1 MNAIAPPAASAP
13 ASRPIGGADPI
24 WNAFRAELGKLS
36 AQLIVRLLAI
46 AAVACPFAF
55 AAVLKVQSG
64 TPNDALFGVYVHSS
78 GFAVSLVL
86 LPQLPG

>member
-1 MNAIAPPAASAP
+1 MNSIAPPANVAA
-13 ASRPIGGADPI
+13 ARPIGGPDPV
-24 WNAFRAELGKLS
+24 WNAFRVELHKLS
-36 AQLIVRLLAI
+36 AQLIIRLLAI

-55 AAVLKVQSG
+55 AAVLSVQSG

-86 LPQLPG
+86 LAFAGN